1 MADPASYRPRDIPK
15 LPGVY
20 RFYDSNDAV
29 IYVGKAINLKN
40 RLSNYFQGNLQE
52 KTHRMVNQAVR
63 VDWTIV
69 DTEVEALTLEFSW
82 IKQYAP
88 QFNVQFRDDKSYPY
102 LAVTNNEEIPRI
114 FITRKSK
121 RPGITYFGPFAH
133 TWALRNTFDVL
144 LKVFPIRSCTTGNF
158 QRAQRSKRQCLLGD
172 IGKCSAPCVNWV
184 SKEEHKELSNRLV
197 AFMGNGSADIVPTLR
212 AEMELASSREEFERA
227 SKIRD
232 SISAIERAQESSDA
246 ALPENLTADIVAI
259 HHDGA
264 HAAGSIFIVRS
275 GSIKGSRSWIVDQSK
290 TLEGDDE
297 MGALF
302 YSIYSQSSAS
312 EIPAEILINERPLD
326 APALEAWLS
335 HIRGGPVALKVPQ
348 RGEKFDL
355 LATVKR
361 NAQYSL
367 IQFLSKRSTD
377 VAISGKALI
386 EIEEALDL
394 ERTPL
399 RIECFDISN
408 ISGTSVVASMVVFE
422 DGLAKKSEYRRFIIN
437 TDEGFDD
444 VRAMHQVITRRLKRL
459 IDDRNI
465 DAAETIE
472 LGGKLSKFSYPP
484 QLIVVDGG
492 APQVNAAARAL
503 RELGISDIALCGL
516 AKRLEEV
523 WIPGSS
529 DPIILPRASEGLYL
543 LQRIRDEAHRFAI
556 TFHRSRRSKIMLES
570 ILDEIPQLGQ
580 VRRGALLERFGSVA
594 AIRRASRAEI
604 AATPGIGNRTASIIE
619 EHLNSIT
626 SQKVDT
632 TTGEILSEQ
641 EIING
646 QAVLDRGKRINP

>member
-1 MADPASYRPRDIPK
+1 MADPASYRPTDIPK

-20 RFYDSNDAV
+20 RFYDSSETV
-29 IYVGKAINLKN
+29 IYVGKAVNLKN
-40 RLSNYFQGNLQE
+40 RLNNYFQGNLLE

-69 DTEVEALTLEFSW
+69 DTEVEALALEFSW

-88 QFNVQFRDDKSYPY
+88 QYNVQFRDDKSYPY
-102 LAVTNNEEIPRI
+102 LAITNNDEYPRI

-133 TWALRNTFDVL
+133 TWALRSTFDVI

-172 IGKCSAPCVNWV
+172 IGKCAAPCVNWI
-184 SKEEHKELSNRLV
+184 SKEEHKDLANRLV
-197 AFMGNGSADIVPTLR
+197 TFMSDGNSDIIPTLQ
-212 AEMELASSREEFERA
+212 AEMQLASQREEFERA
-227 SKIRD
+227 TKIRD
-232 SISAIERAQESSDA
+232 SINAIERAQESTDA
-246 ALPENLTADIVAI
+246 ALSVNLTADIVAI

-264 HAAGSIFIVRS
+264 HAAGSIFIVR
-275 GSIKGSRSWIVDQSK
+275 GGAIKGSRSWIVDQSK
-290 TLEGDDE
+290 SLEGDDE

-302 YSIYSQSSAS
+302 YSIYSQSSPA

-335 HIRGGPVALKVPQ
+335 QLRGAPVVLKVPQ
-348 RGEKFDL
+348 RGEKL
-355 LATVKR
+355 EILQTVKR

-377 VAISGKALI
+377 AAVSGKALI

-444 VRAMHQVITRRLKRL
+444 TRAMHQVITRRLKRL
-459 IDDRNI
+459 IDDRTV
-465 DAAETIE
+465 DTAEVAE
-472 LGGKLSKFSYPP
+472 LGGKLGKFSYPP

-503 RELGISDIALCGL
+503 SELGVTNIALCGL

-523 WIPGSS
+523 WIPGSK
-529 DPIILPRASEGLYL
+529 DPLILPRSSEGLYL

-580 VRRGALLERFGSVA
+580 VRRTALLERFGSVA
-594 AIRRASRAEI
+594 AIRKANRDDI
-604 AATPGIGNRTASIIE
+604 AATPGIGQKIADVIVA
-619 EHLNSIT
+619 HLELIGSE
-626 SQKVDT
+626 KVNMQ
-632 TTGEILSEQ
+632 TGEITH
-641 EIING
+641 
-646 QAVLDRGKRINP
+646 D